1 MQQDA
6 QETEV
11 LDAEPQEVELEVELE
26 SSEPEQPTEPVEQT
40 DQDLE
45 NYSASV
51 NKRISKLTAKMRE
64 AERRASCHRVCTI
77 CATTTARK

>member
-1 MQQDA
+1 MELTMQQDA

-40 DQDLE
+40 E
-45 NYSASV
+45 G
-51 NKRISKLTAKMRE
+51 K
-64 AERRASCHRVCTI
+64 
-77 CATTTARK
+77 TTVHL